1 MQKLVLAVL
10 GAAVVG
16 AISVAGRK
24 FYRLGK
30 KPPSSREDIAR
41 WEGEGGSP
49 VPNPTQKA

>member
-1 MQKLVLAVL
+1 MQKLILAVL

-30 KPPSSREDIAR
+30 EPRSSNEDIAR